1 MDKRI
6 SNKRYEQILKVWNAF
21 KMKTMIDCQ
30 GLYLKSEVLFL
41 DNVFE

>member
-21 KMKTMIDCQ
+21 KMKTMIDCR